1 MKGFYRLLIYIN
13 VTYSELVYKNS
24 FIIIM
29 QRQSLRFLSATISL
43 LLLSLNPAKANEP
56 TGNAA
61 NGENKIAMCIGC
73 HGIVGYQSSFPE
85 VYKVPMISGQTSKYI
100 VNSLKAYQSGERKH
114 PTMRSIAKGLSE
126 QDMLDIAAYYEKH
139 GTSTSLPEQ
148 ASAAPEKVNN
158 LLTKGACNSCHGA
171 NYSKPID
178 PSFPKI
184 AGQSRD
190 YLFVA
195 LKSYKSEGN
204 TTWGRSNAIM
214 GGVAKQFSNAELKE
228 LANYIGKQPG
238 ELQVVPQA
246 KFR

>member
-1 MKGFYRLLIYIN
+1 
-13 VTYSELVYKNS
+13 
-24 FIIIM
+24 M
-29 QRQSLRFLSATISL
+29 QRQILRSLTATFSL
-43 LLLSLNPAKANEP
+43 LLLSLNPANANELV
-56 TGNAA
+56 GNPA
-61 NGENKIAMCIGC
+61 NGESKISMCIGC

-85 VYKVPMISGQTSKYI
+85 VYKVPMISHQSGKYI
-100 VNSLKAYQSGERKH
+100 VNSLKAYQSSERKH
-114 PTMRSIAKGLSE
+114 PTMRSIAKGVSE
-126 QDMLDIAAYYEKH
+126 QDMLDIAAYYETH
-139 GTSTSLPEQ
+139 GKNVTLAEQ
-148 ASAAPEKVNN
+148 ASPAPEKVNA

-171 NYSKPID
+171 NFSKPID

-195 LKSYKSEGN
+195 LKSYKSDSN
-204 TTWGRSNAIM
+204 TTWGRSNAVM

>member
-1 MKGFYRLLIYIN
+1 
-13 VTYSELVYKNS
+13 
-24 FIIIM
+24 M
-29 QRQSLRFLSATISL
+29 QRQILRTFTATFSL
-43 LLLSLNPAKANEP
+43 LLLSLNPANANELV
-56 TGNAA
+56 GNAA
-61 NGENKIAMCIGC
+61 NGESKISMCIGC

-85 VYKVPMISGQTSKYI
+85 VYKVPMISHQNGKYI
-100 VNSLKAYQSGERKH
+100 VNALKAYQSGERKH
-114 PTMRSIAKGLSE
+114 PTMRSVAKGLSE
-126 QDMLDIAAYYEKH
+126 QDMLDIAAYYETH
-139 GTSTSLPEQ
+139 GKNVTLPEQ
-148 ASAAPEKVNN
+148 ASPASEQVNA

-171 NYSKPID
+171 NFSKPID

-195 LKSYKSEGN
+195 LKSYKSDGN
-204 TTWGRSNAIM
+204 TTWGRNNAVM